1 MKSHKNSKL
10 AQIIRHKIQYFLSYF
25 QDYLYYNSVENA
37 WKSLLHQSKSATN
50 FQELTQVDKTSN
62 FKIYLLS

>member
-37 WKSLLHQSKSATN
+37 WKSLLHQSKSANN
-50 FQELTQVDKTSN
+50 FQELTQVNKN
-62 FKIYLLS
+62 KILKFIIY